1 MRWPRRSTATTRPS
15 SSGALPRAAGR
26 GGPSKTS
33 SWRPSAGST
42 GTTWPGCTA
51 TCATFPPPSTKQ
63 RSTMPYGSTSPW
75 SKPNSP
81 SLHHSQGGSTPP
93 RHACTQQSSRPAAAT
108 SPTRSTTC
116 SLSPGC
122 SAACWTRALV
132 TSTCRWKQRQRR
144 HSPTCSSQANS
155 THPSSCPASSTW
167 TCRKQWR
174 KRYSAR
180 SAPNLDQLLASTIT
194 HPRRSTIWASAFG
207 LTGRA
212 G

>member
-132 TSTCRWKQRQRR
+132 TSTCRWEQRQAGTRR
-144 HSPTCSSQANS
+144 RAQAKRTQPILHRAQRLRPGRAASSGESGTALARHPTLTNSSQARS
-155 THPSSCPASSTW
+155 PTRGAPPSGHQ
-167 TCRKQWR
+167 R
-174 KRYSAR
+174 
-180 SAPNLDQLLASTIT
+180 LV
-194 HPRRSTIWASAFG
+194 
-207 LTGRA
+207 
-212 G
+212 